1 VVRRGLAAVVLTLA
15 LSGGVRAETPPR
27 LPDQAEMTLM
37 VWSTLSAV
45 DQANRTGNFTVL
57 RDLGAP
63 GFREA
68 NTAATLARVFSGLL
82 SEDPGLGRV
91 MLSEPVYREPP
102 RLTDDGKLYMAG
114 SFPGRPVGIGFE
126 LLFEPVNGE
135 WLLFGI
141 SVVPVRAASGD
152 AATDE

>member
-1 VVRRGLAAVVLTLA
+1 MAAAALLCALASGL
-15 LSGGVRAETPPR
+15 SAESPPR
-27 LPDQAEMTLM
+27 IPDQVETTLM

-68 NTAATLARVFSGLL
+68 NTAATLARVFSALQAQ
-82 SEDPGLGRV
+82 DPGLGRV
-91 MLSEPVYREPP
+91 MLSEPVFREPP
-102 RLTDDGKLYMAG
+102 RLTEDGKLYVAG
-114 SFPGRPVGIGFE
+114 SFPGRPIGIGFE
-126 LLFEPVNGE
+126 LLFEPVKGD

-141 SVVPVRAASGD
+141 SVVPIGSASEPPVV
-152 AATDE
+152 TPTP